1 MYGKTRKSK
10 MEIKLEIIKLTPTQD
25 LIDDLIGGSVQLCE
39 IPDSDLPRI
48 AKSLGLLCDDKESL
62 RFCISERIDSI
73 SRTSYKSLVE
83 CEFELD
89 RNPRRLFSLPDVLD
103 FALMG

>member
-1 MYGKTRKSK
+1 MRNPRKQTRKDK
-10 MEIKLEIIKLTPTQD
+10 IKLQNT
-25 LIDDLIGGSVQLCE
+25 IDDLIGGSVQLRE

-48 AKSLGLLCDDKESL
+48 AKLLGLSCDDKKSL
-62 RFCISERIDSI
+62 RFCISEKIDSI
-73 SRTSYKSLVE
+73 SRTSYKSLTSAE
-83 CEFELD
+83 YEFEFD